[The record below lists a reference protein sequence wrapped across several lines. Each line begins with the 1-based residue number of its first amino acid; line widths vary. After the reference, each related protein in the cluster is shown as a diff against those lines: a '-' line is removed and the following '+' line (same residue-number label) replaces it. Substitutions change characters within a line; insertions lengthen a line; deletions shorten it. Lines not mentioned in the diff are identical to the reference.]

1 MNIRTATP
9 QDNDQLLELSREAP
23 MDASLVVGV
32 DRSPDYFTLAN
43 LQGEN
48 AQVFVVEEHGKILG
62 AVGCSF
68 RTVLFELKQLRIAYI
83 GGIKIRLSARN
94 GMTAFRLMRA
104 VSDFLLSGDA
114 RFGVILAMKHNQA
127 MISLLSGRSGI
138 PKFDLLKTFRITY
151 LIPVFRRQISR
162 NLEIRLCRPE
172 DLPELRRLFIEFYK
186 QFELNPFIS
195 ESHIDRLLTQP
206 GFSLEN
212 FIVAVRDGKLIAAL
226 SYWDQSGFK
235 RTIVEK
241 YSGAVK
247 AVRFLMSPLHLLPPE
262 GEPIMEIAIRH
273 VVFSEGCDFAVHDLV
288 RFMVAQNRERCRL
301 FRFGFPDTQ
310 LISSASKGFPRISI
324 PVNLYAA
331 FRENDPEKDAM
342 IRRLQDAPI
351 WEDLS
356 LH

>member
-1 MNIRTATP
+1 
-9 QDNDQLLELSREAP
+9 

-48 AQVFVVEEHGKILG
+48 AQVFVVEENGTILG

-68 RTVLFELKQLRIAYI
+68 RTVLFEDKTMRIAYI

-114 RFGVILAMKHNQA
+114 RFGVILAMKHNEA
-127 MISLLSGRSGI
+127 MISLLSGRAGI
-138 PKFDLLKTFRITY
+138 PKFHLLKTYRITY
-151 LIPVFRRQISR
+151 LIPVFRRRISR

-172 DLPELRRLFIEFYK
+172 DLPELRRLFIEFYQ
-186 QFELNPFIS
+186 QFELSPFIS
-195 ESHIDRLLTQP
+195 ESHFDRLLAQP
-206 GFSLEN
+206 NFSSEN
-212 FIVAVRDGKLIAAL
+212 FIVALRNGKMIAAL
-226 SYWDQSGFK
+226 SFWDQSGFK

-241 YSGAVK
+241 YSGVVK
-247 AVRFLMSPLHLLPPE
+247 AVRFLLSPE
-262 GEPIMEIAIRH
+262 GEPITEIAIRH
-273 VVFSEGCDFAVHDLV
+273 VVFSEGCDFAVRDLV
-288 RFMVAQNRERCRL
+288 RFMIAQNREKCRL
-301 FRFGFPDTQ
+301 FRFGYPDSQ

-324 PVNLYAA
+324 PVNLYVA
-331 FRENDPEKDAM
+331 FRGNDPEKDAM
-342 IRRLQDAPI
+342 IRHLQDAPI